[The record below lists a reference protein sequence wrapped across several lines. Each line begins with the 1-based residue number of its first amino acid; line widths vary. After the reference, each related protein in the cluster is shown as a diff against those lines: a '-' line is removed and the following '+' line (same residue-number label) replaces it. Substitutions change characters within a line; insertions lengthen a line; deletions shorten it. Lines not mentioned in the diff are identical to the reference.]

1 LRPSLR
7 RNRGFQDL
15 PAAHGLIVSKPIV
28 SNLTDP
34 NSTPAN
40 SSPVLLTGATGFI
53 GCRIQ
58 ATLLNAGLPVRALVR
73 PGSRHRSRVDP
84 RCEVVEGALDDVELL
99 SGAVAGLQAV
109 VYCAGTVR
117 GRTLRDFLPANVNGP
132 GLVADALREQGS
144 PAPILLI
151 SSLAAGRPGLSHYA
165 HSKFLGEESLR
176 GRHDSPWTI
185 LRPPATYG
193 PGDTEMAPLLKLA
206 RRGFAV
212 QFGPPGQR
220 FSLLHV
226 DDLAAAVLAW
236 LKDWQGCSG
245 QTFDIDDGR
254 PGGYDWP
261 AIVEAAGAKRYRALT
276 IPRAVLG
283 GVARFND
290 WMSGW
295 AGYAPMLTPGKVREL
310 TQGDWLCDNT
320 AFVQATGWRPEMDL
334 AAGVRNG
341 FH

>member
-1 LRPSLR
+1 M
-7 RNRGFQDL
+7 
-15 PAAHGLIVSKPIV
+15 
-28 SNLTDP
+28 
-34 NSTPAN
+34 
-40 SSPVLLTGATGFI
+40 
-53 GCRIQ
+53 
-58 ATLLNAGLPVRALVR
+58 VR

-84 RCEVVEGALDDVELL
+84 RCEVVEGALDDAEIL
-99 SGAVAGLQAV
+99 SSAVTGIQAL

-117 GRTLRDFLPANVNGP
+117 GRTPQDFLPANVEGP
-132 GLVADALREQGS
+132 RRVMDALRQQGS
-144 PAPILLI
+144 QAPVLLI
-151 SSLAAGRPGLSHYA
+151 SSLAASRPGLSHYA
-165 HSKFLGEESLR
+165 HSKFLGEEALR
-176 GRHDSPWTI
+176 GREDSPWTI

-193 PGDTEMAPLLKLA
+193 PGDTEMAPLLRLA
-206 RRGFAV
+206 RHGIAV
-212 QFGPPGQR
+212 QFGPPGQN

-236 LKDWQGCSG
+236 LKASQHCSG
-245 QTFDIDDGR
+245 QTFAIDDGR

-261 AIVEAAGAKRYRALT
+261 AIIQAAGSKRYRPLK
-276 IPRAVLG
+276 IPRTVLD

-334 AAGVRNG
+334 AAGVRKVFN
-341 FH
+341 